1 MKKLFKLFLLAG
13 SGILSI
19 SIASALST
27 KKAETTVSVSAAAG
41 DYYSAIDTSSP
52 TSILNGLKKGN
63 GTCGIRSVGYDGLWS
78 AYKTTDVKSNGK
90 ICDMYSNITNFTP
103 GTDQDKGSHKNEGDK
118 YNREHTIPK
127 SWWGGGTDN
136 QGNDL
141 FVVYPTDA
149 KVNEVRSNYPYGE
162 VGTASYSSKNNYS
175 KLGSSKNNK
184 YGGTVFE
191 PADEWKGDIARIY
204 FYVVATY
211 NTTSWTN
218 SEGAVV
224 FQKTVTSPCYGLTT
238 YASDLFMKWHLQD
251 PVSDW
256 ERQRNEKVYNK
267 QGNRNPFID
276 HPEWA
281 NQIWGD
287 GIDTNVHPESV
298 TIEGPTKIGVGQET
312 TLKAVITPSNAT
324 NKSLTW
330 SSSNSDVAI
339 VSSGLI
345 TARAVGNARITA
357 TAKDGS
363 NKSAYI
369 DIEVTPVLVT
379 KITLLP
385 TSKTIEVGDTFTL
398 TKTIAPSNATNKEVE
413 WESSN
418 SSVAT
423 ISGGVVTA
431 VGTGTAT
438 ITATAKDGS
447 GCKATCSVTVNAK
460 PIKVTSIT
468 LSDTSINLTKGSTKA
483 LTATVSPSNATEQ
496 GVTWSS
502 NSSTVAS
509 VSTSGLV
516 TAKKTGTA
524 TITATAKDG
533 SGIKTTCT
541 VKVTTPVT
549 GISLNKATLSLNKG
563 ASETLTATIAPSD
576 ADNKNVTWSGSA
588 NGITVDS
595 SGKVTVLSTATAG
608 KTATIV
614 ATSAEDS
621 SIKAQCVVTVSDAP
635 LKDAW
640 TIMIYMCGADLE
652 SKNGLAS
659 GDIAEILSV
668 SGQPDNVNIVI
679 QTGGAASW
687 EATYGI
693 SSSYNQRYHVQNKKL
708 VCDNSKVYSS
718 YKSMGES
725 STLADFVEWGI
736 TKYPAEK
743 TGLIFWNHGGAMFGC
758 CYDEK
763 KDDDTII
770 NSEAVS
776 AFETAFTKTKTSKLE
791 FVGYDCCLMQVQDI
805 AEFNSE
811 YFNYMVASEE
821 SESGYGWD
829 YDTWIDDLYANKPTE
844 TILTSI
850 VDGFIYENN
859 YVYYTDG
866 SREYDPSSNDQT
878 LSWLDLSKATAYKNA
893 FETFASALLTKISS
907 VNKSTFSNWVINN
920 VKHFAGNDYDYF
932 ALFDAYNFINK
943 IKSNSSYNP
952 GGTYAQDALTAFSN
966 LVKYSNKGQAAGNAY
981 GLGLIYACTESDPRY
996 YSVSDFYLSS
1006 ETNFTNWRNFNLSK
1020 GYLVDYD

>member
-1 MKKLFKLFLLAG
+1 MKIRKFNAIIAFISASLALSSCSFFEKGETSKTPTESTLLAVDDRANSYVVG
-13 SGILSI
+13 EIFDNYVTNGGLTPKVRMSDNTEKVLTKTDFTYEIKTAADSIVTGTKPFTTSGNYTVTVSKLKLKPVSYTIRVNPKEEPTPVATLTSI
-19 SIASALST
+19 SVTGYSDEVYQGDEYVFSGTVIATYSDKTTKDVTSDAIIGTIST
-27 KKAETTVSVSAAAG
+27 DTLGEKQLRILYKEG
-41 DYYSAIDTSSP
+41 DVTRQLVLTIKVVEKPAVDVKI
-52 TSILNGLKKGN
+52 TSITFSQTSKSLVAGN
-63 GTCGIRSVGYDGLWS
+63 
-78 AYKTTDVKSNGK
+78 
-90 ICDMYSNITNFTP
+90 
-103 GTDQDKGSHKNEGDK
+103 
-118 YNREHTIPK
+118 
-127 SWWGGGTDN
+127 
-136 QGNDL
+136 
-141 FVVYPTDA
+141 
-149 KVNEVRSNYPYGE
+149 
-162 VGTASYSSKNNYS
+162 
-175 KLGSSKNNK
+175 
-184 YGGTVFE
+184 
-191 PADEWKGDIARIY
+191 
-204 FYVVATY
+204 TY
-211 NTTSWTN
+211 
-218 SEGAVV
+218 
-224 FQKTVTSPCYGLTT
+224 TVTP
-238 YASDLFMKWHLQD
+238 
-251 PVSDW
+251 
-256 ERQRNEKVYNK
+256 
-267 QGNRNPFID
+267 
-276 HPEWA
+276 
-281 NQIWGD
+281 
-287 GIDTNVHPESV
+287 
-298 TIEGPTKIGVGQET
+298 TIS
-312 TLKAVITPSNAT
+312 PSNAT